1 MTGSD
6 ANRVRRWGA
15 LALLIILPPVLVM
28 LASANL
34 ASTADLRMQ
43 TAFTAGQADRLR
55 ARLETQSTAPG
66 ARVDT
71 DLVLRAASRSQAEAE
86 LQRRLV
92 DMGEAA
98 AAKIVESSAVALTD
112 TEAENLLEVRAT
124 LDGRNASLLRLLHA
138 IETGL
143 PLMTVTRLDV
153 RRLGSEEV
161 SLDTDPPL
169 RIEVVVRAPW
179 KAAVS

>member
-1 MTGSD
+1 VTEPN

-28 LASANL
+28 LAVANV

-43 TAFTAGQADRLR
+43 AAFTAGQADRLR
-55 ARLETQSTAPG
+55 ARLETQPTAPETG
-66 ARVDT
+66 ADT
-71 DLVLRAASRSQAEAE
+71 DLVLQAASRSLAEAE

-92 DMGEAA
+92 DLGEAA
-98 AAKIVESSAVALTD
+98 ATKIVESGAGALTD
-112 TEAENLLEVRAT
+112 AEAAKLLEVRAT
-124 LDGRNASLLRLLHA
+124 FDGRNASLLQLLYA

-143 PLMTVTRLDV
+143 PLMTVIRLDV
-153 RRLGSEEV
+153 RRLGGEEDA
-161 SLDTDPPL
+161 LDTDPIL